1 MQRTAIRQ
9 AGPELDGPNV
19 AAGEGKDRTARRGIP
34 VLGGAVTV
42 TGLDVPADTRVTVM
56 GEEVIRDMRR
66 GFVMQRIMPPGIHGV
81 EIGIGGQSRIRDVT
95 IPAKEM
101 FATGIADVTLAL

>member
-1 MQRTAIRQ
+1 LQRTAIRQ

-34 VLGGAVTV
+34 VLGGAA

-101 FATGIADVTLAL
+101 FATGIADVTLGL